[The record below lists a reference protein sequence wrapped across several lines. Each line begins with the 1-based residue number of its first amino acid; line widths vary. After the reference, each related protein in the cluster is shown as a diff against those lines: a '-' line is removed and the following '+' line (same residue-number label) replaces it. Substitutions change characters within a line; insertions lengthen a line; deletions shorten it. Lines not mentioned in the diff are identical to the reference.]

1 MANIGEYINRLAQ
14 SAGIAK
20 DDKALVDFLS
30 NSEVSKIS
38 IADEVA
44 GKIEK
49 SLLTFESAKN
59 HPELKKH
66 YTAQALNGVDSAID
80 TLADE
85 LGLDDTTKAEIKAET
100 SSYKK
105 VPIVAKKARDIAVK
119 KIQEELDALKK
130 SKGDPENFHK
140 TINDLNAEL
149 ANIKKTTISKSDY
162 DTAISNHTNQMT
174 ELLLND
180 VFSSYNYALPASR
193 EANILTAKTLFRQAL
208 AEKGL
213 RVVNDQNTL
222 KLQTADGMD
231 YFEANQKM
239 DLKTL
244 ADKTVAAHK
253 ILKVSEKNTQQ
264 QQQHTV
270 TNVNGKMAAALAEM
284 EAQIAIL

>member
-1 MANIGEYINRLAQ
+1 MANICEYINRLAQ

-49 SLLTFESAKN
+49 SLLTFDSAKN

-105 VPIVAKKARDIAVK
+105 VPIVAKKARDLAVK
-119 KIQEELDALKK
+119 KIQEELETLKK
-130 SKGDPENFHK
+130 SKGDP
-140 TINDLNAEL
+140 D
-149 ANIKKTTISKSDY
+149 
-162 DTAISNHTNQMT
+162 
-174 ELLLND
+174 
-180 VFSSYNYALPASR
+180 
-193 EANILTAKTLFRQAL
+193 
-208 AEKGL
+208 
-213 RVVNDQNTL
+213 
-222 KLQTADGMD
+222 
-231 YFEANQKM
+231 
-239 DLKTL
+239 
-244 ADKTVAAHK
+244 
-253 ILKVSEKNTQQ
+253 
-264 QQQHTV
+264 
-270 TNVNGKMAAALAEM
+270 
-284 EAQIAIL
+284 